1 MMETDAVLPPQEE
14 ELQVLF
20 FFLFF
25 LFCLSAPFPRYFC
38 LLFLRFFFVNQQRKT
53 LKCIFGAILPLSH
66 YVCVL
71 FFKKMISLP
80 ECRLSFACSALLPS
94 VSFNKKRGR
103 KVKLFLVYCVDVY
116 IYLPSFRQSLLFF
129 LLLSFCLFA
138 PIFFKF
144 FCCQFPPFLSLNFS
158 FIFIPH
164 SPLCLWDVLR
174 IEQMERV
181 RSKCMCLCVYG
192 DVVVNRSCEVTVITS
207 VVNFAGAL

>member
-1 MMETDAVLPPQEE
+1 METDAVLPPQEE

-116 IYLPSFRQSLLFF
+116 IYICPLFVSPFFFSFYCLSVSLRPFFFNSAAVSFPLSFPLTF
-129 LLLSFCLFA
+129 LLSSFLTLRCVFGMCCELSRWRGCDQNVCVCA
-138 PIFFKF
+138 YTEM
-144 FCCQFPPFLSLNFS
+144 
-158 FIFIPH
+158 
-164 SPLCLWDVLR
+164 LW
-174 IEQMERV
+174 
-181 RSKCMCLCVYG
+181 
-192 DVVVNRSCEVTVITS
+192 
-207 VVNFAGAL
+207 